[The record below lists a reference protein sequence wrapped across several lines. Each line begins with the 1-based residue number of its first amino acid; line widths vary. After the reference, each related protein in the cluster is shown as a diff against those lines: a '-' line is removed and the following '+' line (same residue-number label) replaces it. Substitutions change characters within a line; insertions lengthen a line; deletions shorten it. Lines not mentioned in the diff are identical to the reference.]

1 MKIFRKDGG
10 KTSKLDKTQIFS
22 ILRKNYSEVKETAL
36 KSKSPLELLIATILS
51 AQCTDKRVNEVTK
64 ILFNRYKTLED
75 YAEAN
80 LEELQEIIK
89 PTGFFRNKAKF
100 IIAAAKK
107 LIQDFNSEMPRSI
120 EEMTK
125 LPGVA
130 RKTANIVLSNAFGII
145 EGIAVDTHVMRL
157 SKRLNFSSE
166 NNRDKIE
173 RDLMNV
179 FPKEH
184 WFEISNLLIAHGR
197 KICTARRPKCEKCI
211 INYLCPSAFSF
222 K

>member
-107 LIQDFNSEMPRSI
+107 LIEDFNSEMPRSI